1 MKNQVIKFKGT
12 SQDYSIFIGN
22 NTLNLLSKKIK
33 LLCPKTKKVALVIDN
48 NIPKK
53 FRTIIKKQLKNY
65 KILILPFTAN
75 EKNKSLVKVDYYL
88 NKILSKNF
96 NRSDLIIG
104 LGGGITGDVAGFVA
118 SILFK

>member
-75 EKNKSLVKVDYYL
+75 EKNKSLVKVDYY
-88 NKILSKNF
+88 
-96 NRSDLIIG
+96 
-104 LGGGITGDVAGFVA
+104 
-118 SILFK
+118 